1 MKAMGIYGGT
11 FDPIHLGH
19 LITAQAVKEIRDLS
33 KIIFVPNYISP
44 HKTDVKSSAP
54 TDRLKMLKLA
64 VDYNSDFEVSD
75 FEILKEGISFTIDT
89 LKELKKEYEN
99 IELIIG
105 YDNLLCFESWHNP
118 DEIIKIAKLIVLKR
132 NVEEKSAGEN
142 KYFKH
147 AVFVDAPVIDITAT
161 VIRDRVKENLPID
174 FLVPPRVNKYII
186 ENRLYS
192 N

>member
-1 MKAMGIYGGT
+1 MKAVGIYGGT

-105 YDNLLCFESWHNP
+105 YDNLLSFESWHNP
-118 DEIIKIAKLIVLKR
+118 DEIIKIVKLIVLKR

-174 FLVPPRVNKYII
+174 FLVPPRVNKYIF